1 MDLDFASRLL
11 PRWRYIALELITLLL
26 LLIFAFLRFVVP
38 REHVVTIPVPDR
50 LVLSDLPIR
59 DPKVLFALSVRSSS
73 LSYCLG

>member
-11 PRWRYIALELITLLL
+11 PRWRYIALELITLL